1 MKPRVGV
8 YLCEPTAARLAAAAQ
23 HPGATKSALVEAALD
38 RYLGSEDDVGDTA
51 TVARCLAGMGRQLEQ
66 LERDLRIV
74 NETVALH
81 ARFQLAT
88 TPPMPDAALRS
99 ACALGI
105 ERFEEFAV
113 QVGRRI
119 GLGTSLIQETIE
131 RVAAKKPTDSEG
143 DTLDACPSGAMPAGD
158 EAGFRRAIG
167 DVPEHTAAVRED
179 AGALDAGAL
188 DAGALGFRAVE
199 AALFPDSAIC
209 HGIEEGKVAGPSRRS
224 VPTWLTAPRQ
234 EAKGPVEKLSLIL
247 RVFLPFAAGCY
258 LAFLFRT
265 INALIAAPLASEFG
279 LGAGDLGLL
288 TSVYFLVFAAAQIPV
303 GIVLDRDG
311 PRRIQSA
318 LLLVIAAGSALF
330 ACSDNFWGL
339 LAGRALMGLGV
350 AAALTAGLQALML
363 WFPRDR
369 VPFLNGVM
377 IMLGGL
383 GAVTAT
389 LPAELLL
396 PSMGWRG
403 LFNLL
408 AALAAACALLIYVVV
423 PKAAPTKPV
432 KREPTLVSLR
442 RIYSDPGFWRLA
454 PLSATSVGTAWALHG
469 LWAAQWFGDV
479 EGLDRLALVQH
490 LFAMAAALSVG
501 ALALGIVIDRL
512 RRRGIGPETL
522 LSWMTVVFIAA
533 QLALIQRWPLPSY
546 IPWAII
552 AAVGATTVLSF
563 AVLAESFPRELAG
576 RANSALNV
584 FHIGGAF
591 VLQYATGVVLQH
603 WMPHGGHYPEI
614 AYQTAFGLNV
624 ILQISAWVWFVLPR
638 SLLRPS
644 TTLSPRAS

>member
-1 MKPRVGV
+1 
-8 YLCEPTAARLAAAAQ
+8 
-23 HPGATKSALVEAALD
+23 
-38 RYLGSEDDVGDTA
+38 
-51 TVARCLAGMGRQLEQ
+51 MGRQLEK
-66 LERDLRIV
+66 LERDLRTV

-88 TPPMPDAALRS
+88 TPPMPDAALRR
-99 ACALGI
+99 ACALGV
-105 ERFEEFAV
+105 ERFEEFAA

-119 GLGTSLIQETIE
+119 DLGTPLIQETIE
-131 RVAAKKPTDSEG
+131 RIAAKKPTGLEG
-143 DTLDACPSGAMPAGD
+143 DTLDACPSGAMPTGD
-158 EAGFRRAIG
+158 EPGFGPAI
-167 DVPEHTAAVRED
+167 DVSEHIAAVRED
-179 AGALDAGAL
+179 AAT
-188 DAGALGFRAVE
+188 LGLRAVE

-209 HGIEEGKVAGPSRRS
+209 RGIDEGKVAVPSRPS
-224 VPTWLTAPRQ
+224 VPIWLTAPRQ
-234 EAKGPVEKLSLIL
+234 EAKGPVEKRSPIL

-265 INALIAAPLASEFG
+265 INALVAAPLALEFG

-330 ACSDNFWGL
+330 AFSDNFWEL
-339 LAGRALMGLGV
+339 LGGRALMGLGV

-363 WFPRDR
+363 WFPKDR
-369 VPFLNGVM
+369 VPLLNGLM

-389 LPAELLL
+389 IPAELLL
-396 PSMGWRG
+396 PSVGWRG

-408 AALAAACALLIYVVV
+408 AALAAVCAILIYVVV
-423 PKAAPTKPV
+423 PKAAPANPV
-432 KREPTLVSLR
+432 KKEPTLVSLR

-479 EGLDRLALVQH
+479 EGLDRAALVQH
-490 LFAMAAALSVG
+490 LFAMAVALSVG
-501 ALALGIVIDRL
+501 ALALGVVIDRL
-512 RRRGIGPETL
+512 RRRGISPETL
-522 LSWMTVVFIAA
+522 LSMVTVVFIAA
-533 QLALIQRWPLPSY
+533 QLALILRWPLPSY

-552 AAVGATTVLSF
+552 AAVGAATVLSF
-563 AVLAESFPRELAG
+563 AVLAEIFPRDLAG
-576 RANSALNV
+576 RANGALNV

-603 WMPHGGHYPEI
+603 WMPEAGHYPEI
-614 AYQTAFGLNV
+614 AYQTAFALNV
-624 ILQISAWVWFVLPR
+624 ILQIAAWVWFMM
-638 SLLRPS
+638 
-644 TTLSPRAS
+644 PRASLRTPVVWQQRSS

>member
-8 YLCEPTAARLAAAAQ
+8 YLSEPTAARLAAAAQ

-38 RYLGSEDDVGDTA
+38 RYLSSDDDICDTA
-51 TVARCLAGMGRQLEQ
+51 TVARCLAGMGRQLEK
-66 LERDLRIV
+66 LERDLRLV

-81 ARFQLAT
+81 ARFNLAT
-88 TPPMPDAALRS
+88 TPPMPDGALRS
-99 ACALGI
+99 ACRLGS
-105 ERFEEFAV
+105 ERFEEFV
-113 QVGRRI
+113 TQVGRRI
-119 GLGTSLIQETIE
+119 DLGTPLIQETIE
-131 RVAAKKPTDSEG
+131 RVAAKRPTGLEG
-143 DTLDACPSGAMPAGD
+143 YPLDTRPSGVMPASD
-158 EAGFRRAIG
+158 EPGFRPAI
-167 DVPEHTAAVRED
+167 DDVSEHIAAVPEDAAT
-179 AGALDAGAL
+179 
-188 DAGALGFRAVE
+188 LGLRAVE

-209 HGIEEGKVAGPSRRS
+209 RGIEEGKVAVPSRRS
-224 VPTWLTAPRQ
+224 VPTWLRAPRQ

-318 LLLVIAAGSALF
+318 LLLVIAAGSVLF

-339 LAGRALMGLGV
+339 LGGRALMGLGV

-396 PSMGWRG
+396 PSVGWRG

-408 AALAAACALLIYVVV
+408 AALAAVCAILIYVVV

-442 RIYSDPGFWRLA
+442 KIYADPGFWRLA

-479 EGLDRLALVQH
+479 EGLDRAALVQH
-490 LFAMAAALSVG
+490 LFAMAVALSVG
-501 ALALGIVIDRL
+501 ALALGVVIDRS

-522 LSWMTVVFIAA
+522 LSVMTAVFVVA
-533 QLALIQRWPLPSY
+533 QLALILRWPLPSY

-552 AAVGATTVLSF
+552 AAVGAATVLSF
-563 AVLAESFPRELAG
+563 AVLAENFPRELAG
-576 RANSALNV
+576 RANGALNV

-624 ILQISAWVWFVLPR
+624 VLQILAWVWFVLPR
-638 SLLRPS
+638 YLLRPS
-644 TTLSPRAS
+644 TTLRPRAS

>member
-8 YLCEPTAARLAAAAQ
+8 YLSEPTAARLTAAAQ
-23 HPGATKSALVEAALD
+23 GPGATKSALVEAALD
-38 RYLGSEDDVGDTA
+38 RYLSSDDDVCDTA
-51 TVARCLAGMGRQLEQ
+51 TVARCLAAMGRQLEK
-66 LERDLRIV
+66 LERDLRTV

-88 TPPMPDAALRS
+88 TPPMPDAALRR
-99 ACALGI
+99 ACALGV
-105 ERFEEFAV
+105 ERFEEFAA

-119 GLGTSLIQETIE
+119 DLGTPLIQETIE
-131 RVAAKKPTDSEG
+131 RIAAKKPTGLEG
-143 DTLDACPSGAMPAGD
+143 DTLDACPSGAMPTGD
-158 EAGFRRAIG
+158 EPGFGPAI
-167 DVPEHTAAVRED
+167 DVSEHIAAVRED
-179 AGALDAGAL
+179 AAT
-188 DAGALGFRAVE
+188 LGLRAVE

-209 HGIEEGKVAGPSRRS
+209 RGIDEGKVAVPSRPS
-224 VPTWLTAPRQ
+224 VPIWLTAPRQ
-234 EAKGPVEKLSLIL
+234 EAKGPVEKRSPIL

-265 INALIAAPLASEFG
+265 INALVAAPLALEFG

-330 ACSDNFWGL
+330 AFSDNFWGL
-339 LAGRALMGLGV
+339 LGGRALMGLGV

-369 VPFLNGVM
+369 VPLLNGLM

-389 LPAELLL
+389 IPAELLL
-396 PSMGWRG
+396 PSVGWRG

-408 AALAAACALLIYVVV
+408 AALAAVCAILIYVVV
-423 PKAAPTKPV
+423 PKAAPAKPV
-432 KREPTLVSLR
+432 KKEPTLLSLR

-479 EGLDRLALVQH
+479 ERLDRAALVQH
-490 LFAMAAALSVG
+490 LFAMAVALSVG
-501 ALALGIVIDRL
+501 ALALGVVIDRL
-512 RRRGIGPETL
+512 RRRGISPETL
-522 LSWMTVVFIAA
+522 LSMVTVVFIAA
-533 QLALIQRWPLPSY
+533 QLALILRWPLPSY

-552 AAVGATTVLSF
+552 AAVGAATVLSF
-563 AVLAESFPRELAG
+563 AVLAEIFPRDLAG
-576 RANSALNV
+576 RANGALNV

-603 WMPHGGHYPEI
+603 WMPEAGHYPEI
-614 AYQTAFGLNV
+614 AYQTAFALNV
-624 ILQISAWVWFVLPR
+624 ILQIAAWVWFMM
-638 SLLRPS
+638 
-644 TTLSPRAS
+644 PRASLRTPVVWQQRSS